1 MTDRKNDKNVRDAE
15 QLVEEMAKDP
25 RVLRMKSFTQHG
37 KVSTYEHSLSVA
49 RMSLRLAKGLRLNVD
64 REEMV
69 RGALLHDY
77 YLYDWHSR
85 GDKLHGYHHPDI
97 AARQADE
104 DFSLTSKERDIIR
117 THMWPLTFLHVPS
130 SKEAVIV
137 CIADKICSSKE
148 TLEGLL
154 S

>member
-64 REEMV
+64 RAEMV

-97 AARQADE
+97 AARKADE

-137 CIADKICSSKE
+137 CIADTICSSKE